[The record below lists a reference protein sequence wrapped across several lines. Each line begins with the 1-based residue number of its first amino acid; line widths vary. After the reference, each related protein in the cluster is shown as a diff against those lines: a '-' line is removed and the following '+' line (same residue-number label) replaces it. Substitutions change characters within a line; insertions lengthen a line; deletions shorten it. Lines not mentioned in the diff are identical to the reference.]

1 VFGEKGKLMRGY
13 RDGLRLGLH
22 LYSPGQVASYTDAV
36 CQASAAKAT
45 LLKIAETTAE
55 CRGGEQRVCATNS
68 CRAMGER
75 PWE

>member
-1 VFGEKGKLMRGY
+1 MDVFREEGKLMRGY

-22 LYSPGQVASYTDAV
+22 LDSPGRVASYTDAV

-55 CRGGEQRVCATNS
+55 WRGGEQRVCATNR
-68 CRAMGER
+68 CRVMGER
-75 PWE
+75 P

>member
-1 VFGEKGKLMRGY
+1 MRGY

-22 LYSPGQVASYTDAV
+22 LDSPGRVASYIDAV

-55 CRGGEQRVCATNS
+55 WRGGEQRVCATNQHCAGS
-68 CRAMGER
+68 WSA
-75 PWE
+75 WEWQWEWE